1 MRQSTFAWNRV
12 GPLGNIV
19 FMKMALY
26 NKGDMVL
33 EDVYI
38 SVWADPDL
46 GDAGDDYVACDT
58 TLDLGYCYNAG
69 ATLSQ
74 GRLMHLVW
82 GQYGRTA
89 IAVADG
95 QAYYTLK
102 GVAQAVL
109 TNGTYGWF
117 QFEGPTLN
125 RLFHDGIDD
134 NSEALTTV
142 VGQGLSLSSG
152 LCVTA
157 ALAWTDEKDFA
168 VSTEVRAT
176 SVSSHAILFGKVTL
190 DTV

>member
-1 MRQSTFAWNRV
+1 MEQEWLEHTSRDGMLYAIDATAQHLV
-12 GPLGNIV
+12 GAEYEDPGSGAM
-19 FMKMALY
+19 FM
-26 NKGDMVL
+26 
-33 EDVYI
+33 
-38 SVWADPDL
+38 
-46 GDAGDDYVACDT
+46 
-58 TLDLGYCYNAG
+58 YCYNAG